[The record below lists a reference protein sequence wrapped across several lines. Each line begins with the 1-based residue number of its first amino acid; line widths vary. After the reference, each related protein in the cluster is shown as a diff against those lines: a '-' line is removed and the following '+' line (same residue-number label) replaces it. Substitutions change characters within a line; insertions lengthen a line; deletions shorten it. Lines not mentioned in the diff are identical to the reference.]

1 MSYSALH
8 GPMPGDSDYRAP
20 APVPYKPPSTGGGAK
35 PSSGSS
41 WTGAD
46 TASTISSGA
55 NLVGTFAN
63 LVAGGPQKAE
73 RDSRRKL
80 EIARLQA
87 QGGAGAAAA
96 QLEIARLQA
105 EAAREGTAAAAKAQG
120 NTVKMVM
127 IGVGALAVLGIVAA
141 VVLRK

>member
-63 LVAGGPQKAE
+63 LAAGGPQKAE
-73 RDSRRKL
+73 RDSRRTLEGSRNAL

-87 QGGAGAAAA
+87 NGAGGAVAA
-96 QLEIARLQA
+96 QVEATRIAA
-105 EAAREGTAAAAKAQG
+105 EAAGKSSS
-120 NTVKMVM
+120 NTVKMAM
-127 IGVGALAVLGIVAA
+127 IGVGALAILGIVAA